1 MYHVSC
7 RCGIEN
13 TITEATEP
21 NRAWLKFLLLYD
33 NQTATKGADTDKPD
47 TDSHDAHVPDTVVID
62 ACGRIGADDTNTQD
76 TIIIDACGSTARPD
90 TKFDIGKS
98 AASTRPAKRTSP
110 KSSRAKALQTQQ
122 PSVPSQNI
130 SDTPHIK
137 SQPDARHHAYVQ
149 THDPTSTHTSTSYAK
164 SAPILPDVVSDVR
177 SRADIQKMINQFNPD
192 KLVRGILHT
201 QKDYV
206 CWYRAIKS
214 QDVSFSVRPEK
225 LNLDAALVD
234 HLHKSGVSRLY
245 KFQHESFD
253 AIVSGM
259 DTVIVAPTASGKT
272 EAFLI
277 PLLQTI
283 SETRSPLTVLMVYPT
298 KALAKDQY
306 SKIRLA
312 ANAMGITLAIFD
324 GDTPIEERKRIIA
337 SPPHILLSNFDI
349 INYHLYRQTP
359 FASLL
364 HSVRI
369 LVVDEVHTYSGVFGS
384 NVYYVIKRLNRLT
397 RHRLQIIAASAT
409 IHEPGRFCSTLFDRD
424 VTLISSE
431 QRRGIMDM
439 IMLYPSIRT
448 QMDSMV
454 DVASRFT
461 RNGHKTL
468 LFSNSHRSAEMM
480 ALRAKN
486 RGIDIMVHRA
496 GLTYSHRQKAEER
509 FRNGNLMAISCTP
522 TLELGIDIGLVDA
535 VVSTIVPVNR
545 LLQRVGRAARRGQR
559 GYAVLVLSNDPI
571 SQYYKNR
578 PSDYFEDYEVSYID
592 PKNPFVEEYH
602 VAAMACDAPL
612 RMSDMVGHESA
623 VQNCIDAGLLQ
634 NRRGMLVPD
643 KARIDTMFANYNI
656 RSTDRGVDILVN
668 NKKAGER
675 AMPMALS
682 ELHPGA
688 IYLMAGVRY
697 RVKRLDWPHRR
708 RAVLSLMTD
717 KRPYYTRPRIVE
729 TPSIQVT
736 HDTKTVWGMQVAY
749 CTLLITQTFV
759 GYFEFNSKS
768 APKLVT
774 RSDAPIQY
782 KFVTKGVVFCIPPP
796 DDDPQ
801 APEPDRIYAD
811 ACHATEHVVIEGGSM
826 IIGGAAKD
834 LGGLSVSEFGAIFVY
849 DNAVG
854 GNGASR
860 ALYDRMEAVI
870 KRGKEILGMCPCK
883 TRSGCPRCTYS
894 YRCGTNNE
902 GLNKAAALEVLT
914 KIVDGQK
921 CILNVSGL
929 TQ

>member
-7 RCGIEN
+7 RCGIEH
-13 TITEATEP
+13 TIAGATEP
-21 NRAWLKFLLLYD
+21 NRAWLKFLQLYD
-33 NQTATKGADTDKPD
+33 NLTATKNADTGKPD
-47 TDSHDAHVPDTVVID
+47 TPVPDKIVID
-62 ACGRIGADDTNTQD
+62 ACGRIGADDTNPQD
-76 TIIIDACGSTARPD
+76 AVVIDACGSTARPD

-98 AASTRPAKRTSP
+98 AASARSSGRKST
-110 KSSRAKALQTQQ
+110 KSSRTKAPQMQQ
-122 PSVPSQNI
+122 PRIPSQNV
-130 SDTPHIK
+130 SDTPRVK
-137 SQPDARHHAYVQ
+137 SQSDARHSAHVQ
-149 THDPTSTHTSTSYAK
+149 THDTISTYPSASYTRST
-164 SAPILPDVVSDVR
+164 PVRPDAVSDVR
-177 SRADIQKMINQFNPD
+177 SKAEIQKMINQFNPD

-214 QDVSFSVRPEK
+214 QDVSFSMRPED
-225 LNLDAALVD
+225 LHLDAALVD

-245 KFQHESFD
+245 KFQFESFD
-253 AIVSGM
+253 AIISGT

-277 PLLQTI
+277 PLLQMI
-283 SETRSPLTVLMVYPT
+283 SETRNPLTVLMVYPT

-312 ANAMGITLAIFD
+312 ADAMGITLAIFD

-349 INYHLYRQTP
+349 INYHLYRQTS

-397 RHRLQIIAASAT
+397 QHRLQIIAASAT
-409 IHEPGRFCSTLFDRD
+409 IQEPGRFCSTLFDRD

-431 QRRGIMDM
+431 QRRGVMDM
-439 IMLYPSIRT
+439 IMLYPSTRT

-461 RNGHKTL
+461 RKGHKTL
-468 LFSNSHRSAEMM
+468 LFSNSHRGAEMM

-535 VVSTIVPVNR
+535 VVSTVVPVNR

-571 SQYYKNR
+571 SQYYKNK

-602 VAAMACDAPL
+602 VSAMACDAPL
-612 RMSDMVGHESA
+612 SMSDMVGHESA
-623 VQNCIDAGLLQ
+623 VQNCIDEGLLQ

-643 KARIDTMFANYNI
+643 RVRIDAMFANYNI
-656 RSTDRGVDILVN
+656 RNTDRGVDILVN
-668 NKKAGER
+668 NKKIGER
-675 AMPMALS
+675 AMPMALF

-688 IYLMAGVRY
+688 VYLMAGIRY
-697 RVKRLDWPHRR
+697 RVKRLDWPHQR

-717 KRPYYTRPRIVE
+717 KHPHHTRPRIVE

-749 CTLLITQTFV
+749 CTLLITKTFV
-759 GYFEFNSKS
+759 GYFEFNSKNAS
-768 APKLVT
+768 KLVT
-774 RSDAPIQY
+774 RPDAPIQY

-801 APEPDRIYAD
+801 APEPNRVYAN
-811 ACHATEHVVIEGGSM
+811 ACHATEHVVIEGGNM

-834 LGGLSVSEFGAIFVY
+834 LGGLSVSEFGAVFVY

-883 TRSGCPRCTYS
+883 TISGCPRCTYS

-902 GLNKAAALEVLT
+902 GLNKGAALDVLT
-914 KIVDGQK
+914 KIVNGQK
-921 CILNVSGL
+921 CTLNVSNL
-929 TQ
+929 